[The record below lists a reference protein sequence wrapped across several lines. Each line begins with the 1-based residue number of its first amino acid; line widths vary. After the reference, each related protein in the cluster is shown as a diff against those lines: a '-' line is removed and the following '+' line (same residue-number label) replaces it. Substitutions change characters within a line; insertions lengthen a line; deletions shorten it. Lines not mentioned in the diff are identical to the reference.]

1 MAKQGESASFRY
13 GTKFHLWKSA
23 AAGVPGQ
30 QADLPG
36 GRDQARLIFTKKPLS
51 LFSDIL
57 PYAKVAAASDGPLAI
72 IFYHVGSDMIHCSG
86 LRDRRHTIDGPAECG
101 SGV

>member
-1 MAKQGESASFRY
+1 LPAWNKVPFVEKRRRRRGERADQ
-13 GTKFHLWKSA
+13 HL
-23 AAGVPGQ
+23 PE
-30 QADLPG
+30 
-36 GRDQARLIFTKKPLS
+36 GRDQARPIFTKKPLS

-57 PYAKVAAASDGPLAI
+57 PYAKVAAANDGLLAI

-86 LRDRRHTIDGPAECG
+86 LRDRRHTNDGPAECG